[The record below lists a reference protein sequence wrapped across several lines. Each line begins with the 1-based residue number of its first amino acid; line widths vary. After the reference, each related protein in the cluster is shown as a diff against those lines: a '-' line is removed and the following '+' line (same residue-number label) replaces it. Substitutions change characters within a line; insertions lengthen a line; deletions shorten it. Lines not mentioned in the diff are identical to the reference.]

1 MNIKNANLEATAV
14 KPLQYPADKLPEVA
28 FVGRS
33 NVGKSAIINTLTRR
47 KKLAYVGSTPGKT
60 RVVNFYRVNDCVRL
74 VDLPGYGYA
83 KVSGAERKSWSGLAG
98 GYLSDRENLK
108 LIVFLVDIRHK
119 PSALDVE
126 MAEWIRTNGMPHV
139 LCITKSDKLAKG
151 RQKTAVSQVI
161 KALKPSGDTP
171 LVVFSSKSGEGR
183 EGLWEIISLFCGLGE
198 ENAE

>member
-1 MNIKNANLEATAV
+1 LEATAV

-83 KVSGAERKSWSGLAG
+83 KVSGSERKSWSGLAG